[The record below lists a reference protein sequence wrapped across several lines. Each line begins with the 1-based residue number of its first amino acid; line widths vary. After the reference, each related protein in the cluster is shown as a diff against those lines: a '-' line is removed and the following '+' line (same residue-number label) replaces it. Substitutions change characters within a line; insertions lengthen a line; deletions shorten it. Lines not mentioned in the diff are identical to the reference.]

1 MKRDI
6 QKIDD
11 DIIRKKRLIEQI
23 LYSDE
28 DIIEILDNPDLSPDS
43 PEDYIGENI
52 FSFLRVPG
60 VQDVS
65 KNFITFTIDDMGRTT
80 NNQVMK
86 SQYVQFVVFVHKDLV
101 KTKYGID
108 RHDLLG
114 CLIRDIFNL
123 SNKLGL
129 QMEIIN
135 NREGVTDTDYYT
147 RTLKFEIITDNST
160 KPFRTNPYEVKSIV
174 GRQDRVLHCDTLSEV
189 SNGKR

>member
-23 LYSDE
+23 LYTDE
-28 DIIEILDNPDLSPDS
+28 DVIEILDNPELDPTV

-60 VQDVS
+60 TQDVS
-65 KNFITFTIDDMGRTT
+65 KNFITFTIDDMGRTP

-86 SQYVQFVVFVHKDLV
+86 SQYIQFVVFVHKDLV
-101 KTKYGID
+101 KTKYGMD

-114 CLIRDIFNL
+114 YLIRDIFNL
-123 SNKLGL
+123 SNKLGP
-129 QMEIIN
+129 QMELVS
-135 NREGVTDTDYYT
+135 NREGITDTDFYT
-147 RTLKFEIITDNST
+147 RTLKFELIDDNST
-160 KPFRTNPYEVKSIV
+160 KPFRTNAYEYDRIV
-174 GRQDRVLHCDTLSEV
+174 GHRR
-189 SNGKR
+189 

>member
-28 DIIEILDNPDLSPDS
+28 DIIEILDNPNLSPDT
-43 PEDYIGENI
+43 PEDYVDENI

-60 VQDVS
+60 TQDVS
-65 KNFITFTIDDMGRTT
+65 KNFITFIVDDMGRTP

-86 SQYVQFVVFVHKDLV
+86 SQYVQFVVFVHKSLV
-101 KTKYGID
+101 KTQYGMK

-114 CLIRDIFNL
+114 YLIRDIFNL
-123 SNKLGL
+123 SNKLGP
-129 QMEIIN
+129 QMELVSN
-135 NREGVTDTDYYT
+135 KEGIADNDFCT
-147 RTLKFEIITDNST
+147 RTLKFELIDDNST
-160 KPFRTNPYEVKSIV
+160 KPLRTNPYDF
-174 GRQDRVLHCDTLSEV
+174 RR
-189 SNGKR
+189 

>member
-28 DIIEILDNPDLSPDS
+28 DIIEILDNPNLSPDT
-43 PEDYIGENI
+43 PEEYVNENI

-60 VQDVS
+60 TQDTS
-65 KNFITFTIDDMGRTT
+65 KNFITFIVDDMGRTP

-101 KTKYGID
+101 KTKYGMG
-108 RHDLLG
+108 RHDLIG
-114 CLIRDIFNL
+114 YIIRDIFNL
-123 SNKLGL
+123 SNKLGP
-129 QMEIIN
+129 QMELVS
-135 NREGVTDTDYYT
+135 NREGIADNDFYT
-147 RTLKFEIITDNST
+147 RTLKFELIDDNST
-160 KPFRTNPYEVKSIV
+160 KPLRTNSYDL
-174 GRQDRVLHCDTLSEV
+174 RR
-189 SNGKR
+189 

>member
-28 DIIEILDNPDLSPDS
+28 DIIEILDNPNLPPDT
-43 PEDYIGENI
+43 PEDYVGENI
-52 FSFLRVPG
+52 FGFLRVPG
-60 VQDVS
+60 TQDTS
-65 KNFITFTIDDMGRTT
+65 KNFITFTIDDMGRTS

-101 KTKYGID
+101 KTKYGMA

-114 CLIRDIFNL
+114 YLIRDIFHL
-123 SNKLGL
+123 SNKLGP
-129 QMEIIN
+129 QMELAS
-135 NREGVTDTDYYT
+135 NREGITDTDFYT
-147 RTLKFEIITDNST
+147 RTLRFELIDDNST
-160 KPFRTNPYEVKSIV
+160 KPFRTNAYEYDRIV
-174 GRQDRVLHCDTLSEV
+174 GHRR
-189 SNGKR
+189 